1 MHRRLSVAVT
11 ALAASLVLGVSAA
24 CSAPAEDTATG
35 SSASAEPGA
44 LPVTIDHRYGSTTI
58 DTTAARIATLG
69 PGDADTLLAL
79 GITPTTMVPFSDPTE
94 KTVVTPWNKDLL
106 GDNRPVILAGASQD
120 LASAV
125 TKAIA
130 TNPQLIVAVNNAV
143 TQNVYDN
150 LAKVTDTIVRPAQY
164 GDWQVPWT
172 ASTTEIG
179 TAVGKPEETKKLVAD
194 TQQKFADAK
203 SANPQLA
210 GRTGAVVL
218 GSPGGGVSI
227 YSPGDGRGQILAN
240 LGMTFPAS
248 LNSSITN
255 GFYGSISDENLN
267 LLNGLDKLV
276 VTDYAGSTEKLKA
289 NPAFANLDIVKRGDV
304 VYVDAETGSAMSVPT
319 VLTIPWVL
327 QKLVPQLAS

>member
-1 MHRRLSVAVT
+1 MHRRLSVVVT
-11 ALAASLVLGVSAA
+11 AVAATLVLGATAA
-24 CSAPAEDTATG
+24 CSPPSEDSASENTG
-35 SSASAEPGA
+35 SAEPGA
-44 LPVTIDHRYGSTTI
+44 FPVTIDHRYGATTI
-58 DTTAARIATLG
+58 DTAVSRIATLG

-120 LASAV
+120 LAGAV

-150 LAKVTDTIVRPAQY
+150 LAKVTDTIVRPTQY

-194 TQQKFADAK
+194 TQQKFTDAK
-203 SANPQLA
+203 AANPQLA
-210 GRTGAVVL
+210 GRTSAVVL

-227 YSPGDGRGQILAN
+227 YSPGDGRGQILTN
-240 LGMTFPAS
+240 LGMTFPTS
-248 LNSSITN
+248 LDSTITN

-267 LLNGLDKLV
+267 LLGGLDKLV

-289 NPAFANLDIVKRGDV
+289 NPAFANLDVVKRGDV

-327 QKLVPQLAS
+327 DKLVPQLAS